1 MGYLKAGASLIKEIT
16 NFVSNL
22 IKKAYQAIKPTVE
35 NLLDKLSVQKVNL
48 TFDVLTKEVQAKFQE
63 PDVAQVAVCNLKQL
77 VILQPTVPE
86 WKNLHESGIT
96 NMMITIGYDEEIKAA
111 YFYQDL
117 CNGTDVQVDQFIN
130 KTGEGMVVVSR

>member
-1 MGYLKAGASLIKEIT
+1 M
-16 NFVSNL
+16 
-22 IKKAYQAIKPTVE
+22 
-35 NLLDKLSVQKVNL
+35 NL

-96 NMMITIGYDEEIKAA
+96 HMMITIGYDEEIKAA
-111 YFYQDL
+111 YFYQNL

>member
-96 NMMITIGYDEEIKAA
+96 HMMITIGYDKEIKAA

>member
-1 MGYLKAGASLIKEIT
+1 MGYLKAGASLIKGIT

-35 NLLDKLSVQKVNL
+35 NLLDKLSVQKVKL

-96 NMMITIGYDEEIKAA
+96 HMMITIGYDEEIKAA

-117 CNGTDVQVDQFIN
+117 CNGTDVQVDRFIN

>member
-1 MGYLKAGASLIKEIT
+1 MGYLKAGASLIKGIT

-96 NMMITIGYDEEIKAA
+96 HMMITIGYDKEIKAA

>member
-1 MGYLKAGASLIKEIT
+1 MGYLKAGASLIKGIT

-63 PDVAQVAVCNLKQL
+63 PDVAQVAVCNLKQ
-77 VILQPTVPE
+77 
-86 WKNLHESGIT
+86 
-96 NMMITIGYDEEIKAA
+96 
-111 YFYQDL
+111 
-117 CNGTDVQVDQFIN
+117 
-130 KTGEGMVVVSR
+130 